1 MNRENQFKIVLL
13 GDQGV
18 GKTSI
23 SNVYVKKEFNSYENA
38 TSGANYHSQIC
49 KIDNHQI
56 NFAVRLQIQRQ
67 IWDTAGQEKF
77 KSLARLY
84 YRDSNAAL
92 LVYDVTNYK
101 SFQRVT
107 DWINELNENSE
118 PALKFIVG
126 NKIDQVDKEE
136 VSYDAAKQLAE
147 NYGCFLRLVSAKE
160 KNGIFELFESVGREL
175 LKNQQDNQNPMINQ
189 PPQTTNKPLV
199 QQMPQAQQSEKC
211 C

>member
-38 TSGANYHSQIC
+38 TSGANYHSQTC

-56 NFAVRLQIQRQ
+56 NFA

-189 PPQTTNKPLV
+189 APQTTNKPLV

>member
-1 MNRENQFKIVLL
+1 MNRDKQFKIVLL

-23 SNVYVKKEFNSYENA
+23 ANVYVKKEFNAYENA
-38 TSGANYHSQIC
+38 TSGANYHSQSC
-49 KIDNHQI
+49 KIENHQI
-56 NFAVRLQIQRQ
+56 NFA

-77 KSLARLY
+77 KSLAKLY

-92 LVYDVTNYK
+92 LVYDTTNYK

-118 PALKFIVG
+118 NALKFIVG

-160 KNGIFELFESVGREL
+160 KNGIIELFELVGSEI
-175 LKNQQDNQNPMINQ
+175 LKKEQENQSNAINQ
-189 PPQTTNKPLV
+189 TVSINSKPLV
-199 QQMPQAQQSEKC
+199 QHLPQSQQQQQQQQKDGC